1 MKMIIIFKLSCQAFL
16 ILSGFDSLFKSVYY
30 QAMQDK
36 SLTIVSIGGN
46 TLIRKGEKGT
56 IEEQFAHTE
65 ECMAYIAKMASQG
78 KRIVITHGN
87 GPIVGNIVI
96 RNEAAKD
103 IIPPMPL
110 YICNADSEGG
120 IGFMIQQ
127 ALYNQLKKLNAR
139 RDVATIVT
147 QVVVDKNDPAFSKPT
162 KPIGPFYTKEEAER
176 IKQQKGWTIHEDSNR
191 GYRRVVPSPK
201 ALKVIEADIIKRLA
215 MDGVIVIAAGGGGVP
230 VIELPDG
237 KLKGVD
243 AVIDKDL
250 ATSVLARE
258 IKAATFIDLTSVEN
272 VYINFGKPDQKAL
285 NSLTVKD
292 AKRYHAENEFA
303 PGSMGPKIEAA
314 IEFLET
320 GGKEVII
327 TTPELVEAAMKG
339 KAGTRITK

>member
-1 MKMIIIFKLSCQAFL
+1 
-16 ILSGFDSLFKSVYY
+16 
-30 QAMQDK
+30 MQDK

-56 IEEQFAHTE
+56 IEEQFEHTE
-65 ECMAYIAKMASQG
+65 KCMAYIAKMASQG

-127 ALYNQLKKLNAR
+127 AIYNQLKKLNAH

-201 ALKVIEADIIKRLA
+201 PLKVIEADIIKRLA

-230 VIELPDG
+230 VVEVNEG
-237 KLKGVD
+237 KLQGID

-250 ATSVLARE
+250 TTAVLANAIGAE
-258 IKAATFIDLTSVEN
+258 TFIDLTQTDS
-272 VYINFGKPDQKAL
+272 VYINYGKQNQKPLNRPAL
-285 NSLTVKD
+285 SEVKKYLT
-292 AKRYHAENEFA
+292 RGEFP

>member
-1 MKMIIIFKLSCQAFL
+1 
-16 ILSGFDSLFKSVYY
+16 
-30 QAMQDK
+30 
-36 SLTIVSIGGN
+36 
-46 TLIRKGEKGT
+46 
-56 IEEQFAHTE
+56 
-65 ECMAYIAKMASQG
+65 MAYIVKMASQG

-120 IGFMIQQ
+120 IGFMLQQ
-127 ALYNQLKKLNAR
+127 ALYNQLKKLDAH

-201 ALKVIEADIIKRLA
+201 PLKVIEADIIKRLA

-230 VIELPDG
+230 VVETNEG
-237 KLKGVD
+237 KLQGID

-250 ATSVLARE
+250 TTAVLANAIGAE
-258 IKAATFIDLTSVEN
+258 TFIDLTQTDS
-272 VYINFGKPDQKAL
+272 VYINYGKQNQKPL
-285 NSLTVKD
+285 NRPPLSEVKKYLTQG
-292 AKRYHAENEFA
+292 EFP

-339 KAGTRITK
+339 KAGTRITPL

>member
-16 ILSGFDSLFKSVYY
+16 ILSGFDSLFKSGYY

-201 ALKVIEADIIKRLA
+201 PLKVIEADIIKRLA

>member
-1 MKMIIIFKLSCQAFL
+1 MKKEPITII
-16 ILSGFDSLFKSVYY
+16 
-30 QAMQDK
+30 
-36 SLTIVSIGGN
+36 SIGGN

-56 IEEQFAHTE
+56 IEEQLEHTE
-65 ECMAYIAKMASQG
+65 KCMAYIAKMASQG

-87 GPIVGNIVI
+87 GPIVGNLVI
-96 RNEAAKD
+96 RNEAEKD

-120 IGFMIQQ
+120 IGFMLQQ
-127 ALYNQLKKLNAR
+127 ALYNQLKKLDAH

-162 KPIGPFYTKEEAER
+162 KPIGPFYTKKEAKIFQKE
-176 IKQQKGWTIHEDSNR
+176 KGWTIIEDSNR

-201 ALKVIEADIIKRLA
+201 PLKVIEADIIKRLA

-230 VIELPDG
+230 VVEVNEG
-237 KLKGVD
+237 KLQGID

-250 ATSVLARE
+250 TTAALANAIQAE
-258 IKAATFIDLTSVEN
+258 TFIDLTQTDS
-272 VYINFGKPDQKAL
+272 VYINYGKQNQKPLNRPAL
-285 NSLTVKD
+285 SEVKKYLT
-292 AKRYHAENEFA
+292 RGEFP

>member
-1 MKMIIIFKLSCQAFL
+1 MK
-16 ILSGFDSLFKSVYY
+16 
-30 QAMQDK
+30 DK
-36 SLTIVSIGGN
+36 SITIVSIGGN

-56 IEEQFAHTE
+56 IEEQFEHTE
-65 ECMAYIAKMASQG
+65 KCMAYIAKMASQG

-120 IGFMIQQ
+120 IGFMLQQ
-127 ALYNQLKKLNAR
+127 ALYNQLKKLNAH

-147 QVVVDKNDPAFSKPT
+147 QVVVDKNDPAFSKPA

-201 ALKVIEADIIKRLA
+201 PLKVIEADIIKRLA

-230 VIELPDG
+230 VVEVNEG
-237 KLKGVD
+237 KLQGID

-250 ATSVLARE
+250 TTAVLANAIRAE
-258 IKAATFIDLTSVEN
+258 TFIDLTQVDS
-272 VYINFGKPDQKAL
+272 VYINYGKQNQKPLDRPAL
-285 NSLTVKD
+285 SEVKKYLTQG
-292 AKRYHAENEFA
+292 EF
-303 PGSMGPKIEAA
+303 PSGSMGPKIEAA

-339 KAGTRITK
+339 KAGTRITPL